1 MKKQKYLPIIAA
13 FAALILLVLIFLVQG
28 NLNHSAEVIL
38 PEETEQHDSSGTP
51 TDTSDETIRRVEVRP
66 DTVQSVIETLARP
79 ENYSCTVT
87 LERYYDGGSATSV
100 AELRVAF
107 PWTRIDMN
115 EGGSVT
121 TRHAIVGEENC
132 YIWYGDSVKY
142 FTSNAPFSADEEL
155 GIPTYERILHYPVT
169 DIAVA
174 DYRVVDGQECIYV
187 ETVPD
192 EDNYVEC
199 CCVNIQNGLLCAAD
213 RRQDALLIYHMSVR
227 DVQTDTVGEQAFT
240 LPDGTVLFSPPNTAQ
255 NTEED

>member
-132 YIWYGDSVKY
+132 YIWYGDNVKY
-142 FTSNAPFSADEEL
+142 FTSNSN
-155 GIPTYERILHYPVT
+155 TILVSNPNK
-169 DIAVA
+169 
-174 DYRVVDGQECIYV
+174 R
-187 ETVPD
+187 
-192 EDNYVEC
+192 N
-199 CCVNIQNGLLCAAD
+199 
-213 RRQDALLIYHMSVR
+213 
-227 DVQTDTVGEQAFT
+227 
-240 LPDGTVLFSPPNTAQ
+240 VLFLVLLDFDTKALSYFSFTYAPRYSTAAFFSSFVQ
-255 NTEED
+255 